1 MVSTGRHRTSGKRTD
16 AAARPTAGGRA
27 PKAAHVKLAMALNAF
42 DEYWAT
48 LFGEDEFLD
57 LHYMKLFLQMGT
69 RQDQPMSRSDAY
81 LCMKSLSAQTAMKY
95 VNRAVERGYLQEI
108 ENPDDRRSR
117 LLVMTPLLVS
127 RVGTLLDYA
136 LDEFRKAL

>member
-1 MVSTGRHRTSGKRTD
+1 MDLTDPHGKPLKRTD
-16 AAARPTAGGRA
+16 ANQLPIIGGSL
-27 PKAAHVKLAMALNAF
+27 PKQAHIKLVNALNAF
-42 DEYWAT
+42 DQHWKT

-57 LHYMKLFLQMGT
+57 LHYMKLFAQMWI
-69 RQDQPMSRSDAY
+69 RQGEPMPRSDAY
-81 LCMKSLSAQTAMKY
+81 LYMKSLSAQTAMKY

-117 LLVMTPLLVS
+117 LLVMTPLLMS

>member
-1 MVSTGRHRTSGKRTD
+1 MVSTGRPGTPRKRTD
-16 AAARPTAGGRA
+16 AATLPAAGGRA
-27 PKAAHVKLAMALNAF
+27 PKAAQVKLVMALNAF
-42 DEYWAT
+42 DDYWAT
-48 LFGEDEFLD
+48 LFGGDEFLD
-57 LHYMKLFLQMGT
+57 LHYMKLFVQMWI
-69 RQDQPMSRSDAY
+69 RQDLPMSRSDAY

-95 VNRAVERGYLQEI
+95 VNRALERGYLQEI

>member
-1 MVSTGRHRTSGKRTD
+1 MVSTGRQGTPRKRT
-16 AAARPTAGGRA
+16 AAATVPAAGGRA
-27 PKAAHVKLAMALNAF
+27 PKAAHVKLVMALNAY
-42 DEYWAT
+42 DDYWAP

-57 LHYMKLFLQMGT
+57 RHYRDLFAQMWV
-69 RQDQPMSRSDAY
+69 RQDLPMSRSDAY

-95 VNRAVERGYLQEI
+95 VNRAVERGYLQEV

-117 LLVMTPLLVS
+117 LLVITPLLMS